1 MSKLSLQRI
10 ASLWLICLLAGFAKA
25 QDVTATW
32 NFKDS
37 AVVANVVAA
46 SNTTDAIT
54 VKAIEDN
61 GILLTVEANGNAITK
76 KTNSIETEDGVS
88 FKVPVLSKNDTVYV
102 AGVDT
107 TFAYSVAGTDATTAF
122 TKYLATEDDVTNGFV
137 EIVNHGGGL
146 LSIVVLQK
154 EKPKPLDPPALDSL
168 IINGTKYAAK
178 QLFGENY
185 EGKIE
190 LGFNDKMISASN
202 PVTPIVKTG
211 VVDDITYTGDDTKCT
226 VVIKMSNAEGKTVQ
240 YTLSITEKPSAILTY
255 YDSDGIT
262 VIDKVRREIGK
273 TIDHFDVTDDY
284 VTVKDGYKMRGW
296 YHEPDGGLKYTVGET
311 VNADMSL
318 YAIAT
323 VIEEVSTSAVYNYDL
338 TDIFF
343 DPANHEAFNPKG
355 NGYHWSDE
363 THGWAFVDGNQV
375 DLLVGPRATISLKL
389 CQENDNDTILVKS
402 ETGDTLSI
410 LSAKTDEDGVFVN
423 YTYNGEGGTISLIMK
438 TASEIKIHGLRILN
452 TADVNYTNVG
462 NWYIVEPNDSK
473 SFLDVIDIA
482 NILNASK
489 NAERLYVFLPKGTY
503 DLGNTVETTIS
514 GYNISIIGQSAD
526 STIVVTTPN
535 YDDEGLGTSDLFK
548 NTSTNLYLQDLT
560 LKNAF
565 DYYNAGSQGAAAVF
579 NDLGNYTIGKNVR
592 MLSYE
597 NTYYSMNNR
606 TQSYW
611 EDCDIHGTVDFI
623 CGGGDIR
630 LYNTTLSL
638 EPRTTNG
645 GGDRMIVAP
654 RTLTKFGY
662 VFDHCKVVDLAKGKG
677 DWSLGRSWSNQPI
690 AVYLSTTLDENAEN
704 TLVSTRWTEE
714 GKTKTDPVVFG
725 EYNTM
730 DINGVDI
737 TPETNTIKI
746 KSSFQTIL
754 SASMAATFDYDKMF
768 SANAE
773 KKWDPA
779 KLTMQMAGPA
789 DAKYN
794 KGTVTWSAV
803 DGVETY
809 ALFMDDEFVTLTD
822 KTSYDIDINPDRYR
836 LSIRSANPM
845 GGLGPEAHVAGTVGI
860 QTVKRVMDDDAIYN
874 LQGVRVMKPGKGV
887 YIINGKKVLCK

>member
-1 MSKLSLQRI
+1 
-10 ASLWLICLLAGFAKA
+10 
-25 QDVTATW
+25 
-32 NFKDS
+32 
-37 AVVANVVAA
+37 
-46 SNTTDAIT
+46 
-54 VKAIEDN
+54 
-61 GILLTVEANGNAITK
+61 
-76 KTNSIETEDGVS
+76 
-88 FKVPVLSKNDTVYV
+88 
-102 AGVDT
+102 
-107 TFAYSVAGTDATTAF
+107 
-122 TKYLATEDDVTNGFV
+122 
-137 EIVNHGGGL
+137 
-146 LSIVVLQK
+146 
-154 EKPKPLDPPALDSL
+154 
-168 IINGTKYAAK
+168 
-178 QLFGENY
+178 
-185 EGKIE
+185 
-190 LGFNDKMISASN
+190 
-202 PVTPIVKTG
+202 
-211 VVDDITYTGDDTKCT
+211 
-226 VVIKMSNAEGKTVQ
+226 
-240 YTLSITEKPSAILTY
+240 
-255 YDSDGIT
+255 
-262 VIDKVRREIGK
+262 
-273 TIDHFDVTDDY
+273 
-284 VTVKDGYKMRGW
+284 
-296 YHEPDGGLKYTVGET
+296 
-311 VNADMSL
+311 
-318 YAIAT
+318 
-323 VIEEVSTSAVYNYDL
+323 
-338 TDIFF
+338 
-343 DPANHEAFNPKG
+343 
-355 NGYHWSDE
+355 
-363 THGWAFVDGNQV
+363 
-375 DLLVGPRATISLKL
+375 
-389 CQENDNDTILVKS
+389 
-402 ETGDTLSI
+402 
-410 LSAKTDEDGVFVN
+410 
-423 YTYNGEGGTISLIMK
+423 MK

-565 DYYNAGSQGAAAVF
+565 DYYNAGSQGAAAAF

-645 GGDRMIVAP
+645 GGARMIVAP

-662 VFDHCKVVDLAKGKG
+662 VFDHCKVVDLAEGKG
-677 DWSLGRSWSNQPI
+677 YWSFGRSWSNQPI
-690 AVYLSTTLDENAEN
+690 AVYLGTTLDEHAEN
-704 TLVSTRWTEE
+704 TLESTRWTEE

-822 KTSYDIDINPDRYR
+822 KTSYDIDVNPDRYR

-845 GGLGPEAHVAGTVGI
+845 GGFGPAAHVAGTIGI